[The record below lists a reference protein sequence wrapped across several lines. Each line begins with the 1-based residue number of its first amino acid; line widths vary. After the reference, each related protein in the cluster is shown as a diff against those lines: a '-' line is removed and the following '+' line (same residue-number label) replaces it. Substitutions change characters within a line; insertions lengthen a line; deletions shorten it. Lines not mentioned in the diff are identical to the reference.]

1 MRDTIWLYLR
11 NSAVGRRVRAYP
23 RIARPLHA
31 LGCRLLPAK
40 CRIRSG
46 PCAGLCLKP
55 SPSWPTALWEGG
67 YEPDVQATV
76 DAQLRPG
83 AVFYDVGGG
92 IGLYSLL
99 AARKGARVLV
109 FEPHP
114 DNARCIPRPAR
125 LNSFENSIQVIP
137 MAAHSVS
144 GEITMEFAQHGSQM
158 APRGSGDKRRRKTL
172 QVPCVTLD
180 EFSQTQPPPTLVK
193 VDVEGAESEVLKGAV
208 HLFERVRPRLI
219 CEVHD
224 DGNKHYVMGWLAARR
239 YSAIWLGPPGQENH
253 LFGEPAGASV
263 G

>member
-1 MRDTIWLYLR
+1 MQ
-11 NSAVGRRVRAYP
+11 A
-23 RIARPLHA
+23 A
-31 LGCRLLPAK
+31 L
-40 CRIRSG
+40 
-46 PCAGLCLKP
+46 
-55 SPSWPTALWEGG
+55 
-67 YEPDVQATV
+67 
-76 DAQLRPG
+76 DASLGPG

-114 DNARCIPRPAR
+114 DNAPCISRHAR
-125 LNSFENSIQVIP
+125 LNGLESSIQVIP

-144 GEITMEFAQHGSQM
+144 GQIIMEFVQHGSQM
-158 APRGSGDKRRRKTL
+158 AQSGSDDNGRQKTL
-172 QVPCVTLD
+172 RIPCVTLD

-208 HLFERVRPRLI
+208 RLFERVRPRLI

-224 DGNKHYVMGWLAARR
+224 AENGRYVMEWLVARR
-239 YSAIWLGPPGQENH
+239 YSARWLEPPGQEHH
-253 LFGEPAGASV
+253 LFGEPAGASF